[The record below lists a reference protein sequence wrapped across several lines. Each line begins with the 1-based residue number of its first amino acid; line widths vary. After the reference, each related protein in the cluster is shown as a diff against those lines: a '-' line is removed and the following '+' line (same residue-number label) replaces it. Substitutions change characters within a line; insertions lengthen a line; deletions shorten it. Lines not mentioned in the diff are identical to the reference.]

1 MLSLESKTDNVKPT
15 LTILAIA
22 TKIDISQ
29 YHLPPDTRCS
39 AELIDIF
46 MLFCIQ
52 YSDSIRRQ

>member
-46 MLFCIQ
+46 ILFCI
-52 YSDSIRRQ
+52 

>member
-29 YHLPPDTRCS
+29 YHLPPDTRRF

>member
-29 YHLPPDTRCS
+29 YHLPPDTRRS

-46 MLFCIQ
+46 MLFCI
-52 YSDSIRRQ
+52 